1 MQALDQVSETMQLFA
16 EPARLR
22 LLRLLA
28 EHELS
33 VTELVEILGLAQSR
47 VSTHLG
53 KLRDAGLVRDRRVGT
68 SSYYRLSER
77 IPELASQTWR
87 LLERGLDDAAL
98 AADAG
103 RAQQVLA
110 ARAPDARWP
119 DLVAGEMER
128 HYSPGRTWEATC
140 RAFAGLLELGDVLD
154 LGSGDGA
161 IAELL
166 APRARSVTCVDVSPH
181 VAEAASRRLA
191 AHPHVRCVCADMHAL
206 PLAADSFDQVLLLNV
221 LSCSPEP
228 ARVLGEAARVLRPG
242 GELSI
247 VTLDAHEHLAAVAA
261 YGHVQSG
268 FTPSALKGLLLE
280 AGLRVNT
287 CGVTS
292 RERRS
297 PRLRV
302 VTALADKPE
311 KSSEQRPRRAHGR
324 PHR

>member
-1 MQALDQVSETMQLFA
+1 MQLFA

-33 VTELVEILGLAQSR
+33 VTELVEVLGLAQSR

-53 KLRDAGLVRDRRVGT
+53 KLREAGLVSDRRVGT
-68 SSYYRLSER
+68 STYYRLSEN

-87 LLERGLDDAAL
+87 LLERGLDDNAL
-98 AADAG
+98 AADAT
-103 RAQQVLA
+103 RAEQVIA

-140 RAFAGLLELGDVLD
+140 RAFASLLELGDVLD

-166 APRARSVTCVDVSPH
+166 APHARSITCVDVSPH
-181 VAEAASRRLA
+181 VADAASRRLV
-191 AHPHVRCVCADMHAL
+191 AHAQVRCVCADMHAL
-206 PLAADSFDQVLLLNV
+206 PLPDASFDQVLLLNA
-221 LSCSPEP
+221 LACSPEP
-228 ARVLGEAARVLRPG
+228 QRALREAARVLRPG

-247 VTLDAHEHLAAVAA
+247 VTLDAHEHMAAVAA
-261 YGHVQSG
+261 YGHVQPG
-268 FTPSALKGLLLE
+268 FTPSALAGLLLE

-287 CGVTS
+287 CQVTS

-297 PRLRV
+297 PRLGV
-302 VTALADKPE
+302 VTALAEKPAQP
-311 KSSEQRPRRAHGR
+311 SPPSEQRPRRVVHGR
-324 PHR
+324 SHR